1 MNAPTTAI
9 DRFYDLCD
17 EFERRFGESFWMPA
31 GCGLSTA
38 DGIYA
43 IKSAIEA
50 GECRNGY
57 AAFGPDH
64 PHAVASGGPGR
75 RHATAPPPRGP
86 RLSPYAGACR
96 RPQPS
101 SASARMRMACP

>member
-50 GECRNGY
+50 GECR
-57 AAFGPDH
+57 
-64 PHAVASGGPGR
+64 
-75 RHATAPPPRGP
+75 
-86 RLSPYAGACR
+86 

>member
-43 IKSAIEA
+43 IKSAIAA
-50 GECRNGY
+50 GAGRTGS
-57 AAFGPDH
+57 AAFGRDAP
-64 PHAVASGGPGR
+64 PAGARCGPGR
-75 RHATAPPPRGP
+75 RHGTARPPRGP

>member
-1 MNAPTTAI
+1 MTTPSTAT

-31 GCGLSTA
+31 GRGLSTS

-43 IKSAIEA
+43 IKSAIDA

-57 AAFGPDH
+57 AAFGMDE
-64 PHAVASGGPGR
+64 
-75 RHATAPPPRGP
+75 PRN
-86 RLSPYAGACR
+86 LAL
-96 RPQPS
+96 
-101 SASARMRMACP
+101 

>member
-9 DRFYDLCD
+9 DRVYDLCD

-50 GECRNGY
+50 GECRNGS
-57 AAFGPDH
+57 AAFGLCDP
-64 PHAVASGGPGR
+64 PAVVRWGPGLGPV
-75 RHATAPPPRGP
+75 TARPRRGP

>member
-38 DGIYA
+38 DGI
-43 IKSAIEA
+43 
-50 GECRNGY
+50 
-57 AAFGPDH
+57 
-64 PHAVASGGPGR
+64 
-75 RHATAPPPRGP
+75 
-86 RLSPYAGACR
+86 
-96 RPQPS
+96 
-101 SASARMRMACP
+101 